1 MASWFPRP
9 QTLDDL
15 RLLTSSALS
24 PAYFY
29 GLLTHPEAQEWRDK
43 VGVYGLQDGS
53 GKTTARLLCHQNW
66 VFKTDRSQA
75 TTDLPVLTQVHQHHQ
90 EQALTLGVYHPDKH
104 WLLLREGDHWL
115 PVTACPRLYTLR
127 TRADIVTRVAG
138 WLAMY
143 QMGAR
148 LLRNRGIE
156 LDLNPANFGSLPGD
170 EQLWYI
176 DDEWYP
182 AQTGLSALGLSLAHR
197 MAESEDLSLVDW
209 QQLGIDLYQTL
220 HQLGCE
226 PLALRSLQES
236 LAEYPLRGTAVAAR
250 HRFLQQ
256 LSVRPSVKTAR
267 KPRRVAILADIHA
280 NLPALEAVLATTADI
295 GVTEYVLLG
304 DVVGYG
310 PHPEAC
316 VERVAQLPLLAA
328 VRGNHDQAVVSGEPE
343 LGMRPM
349 AQASLVWTQ
358 TQLSVASKAWLGALP
373 TFWRQ
378 GPIMAVHGSLLDP
391 QHMYGYIYDMTYEAN
406 LQAARSLGLGALF
419 FGHSHFPVVYRQCHG
434 FIEQRL
440 PTQTVRLLEP
450 GRCLLLNPGSV
461 GQPRDR
467 DSRAAFAIWEQT
479 SQQVHFLRQV
489 YPLMQTIQDIRRA
502 GLSDMLAQRLEAGR

>member
-9 QTLDDL
+9 QTPEDL
-15 RLLTSSALS
+15 QLLTTTAL
-24 PAYFY
+24 PQEYFY
-29 GLLTHPEAQEWRDK
+29 ALLIHPEAQEWRDK
-43 VGVYGLQDGS
+43 VGVYGLRDGS

-75 TTDLPVLTQVHQHHQ
+75 AHDVRALAQQQQRHQ
-90 EQALTLGVYHPDKH
+90 EQAQALGVYHPDKH
-104 WLLLREGDHWL
+104 WLLLREADHWL
-115 PVTACPRLYTLR
+115 PVTACPRLDTLR
-127 TRADIVTRVAG
+127 TQTETASRLAG

-143 QMGAR
+143 QLGAR
-148 LLRNRGIE
+148 LLRERGIE
-156 LDLNPANFGSLPGD
+156 LDLNPANFGYVPGGQ
-170 EQLWYI
+170 ELWYM

-182 AQTGLSALGLSLAHR
+182 EQTDLSAIGLSLAHR
-197 MAESEDLSLVDW
+197 MAESDDLTPADW
-209 QQLGIDLYQTL
+209 RQLGVGLRQAL
-220 HQLGCE
+220 NQRGCE
-226 PLALRSLQES
+226 TLALRSLQDG
-236 LAEYPLRGTAVAAR
+236 LAEYPLRGAAVAAR
-250 HRFLQQ
+250 QQFLQSFWGK
-256 LSVRPSVKTAR
+256 LPTHTLKSAR
-267 KPRRVAILADIHA
+267 RIGILADIHA
-280 NLPALEAVLATTADI
+280 NLPALEAVLAAATDM
-295 GVTEYVLLG
+295 GVSEYILLG

-328 VRGNHDQAVVSGEPE
+328 VRGNHDQAIVSGEIE
-343 LGMRPM
+343 LGMRSM
-349 AQASLVWTQ
+349 AQISLAWTQ
-358 TQLSVASKAWLGALP
+358 TQLSAASKAWLGSLP

-406 LQAARSLGLGALF
+406 LQVARSLDLAALF
-419 FGHSHFPVVYRQCHG
+419 FGHSHFPVIYRQCHG

-467 DSRAAFAIWEQT
+467 DPRAAFAIWEQT
-479 SQQVHFLRQV
+479 SQQVHFFRQA
-489 YPLMQTIQDIRRA
+489 YPLTHTINDIRSA
-502 GLSDMLAQRLEAGR
+502 GLSDLLAQRLEAGR